1 MRTTLLFITSLFL
14 LSCQTDKTATEA
26 VNDNLRFEYEQHG
39 ITLTGEQVEKMNKV
53 KEIFQEYGLNPTYT
67 PEKFN
72 EQTEYLLS
80 LSVPEIRKR
89 IKEVAYMK
97 EVGRRTSRI
106 TKRWEPILT
115 PPSSNQQK
123 KDSLFR
129 AYNAEI
135 EQMQK
140 EVRKEFGYE

>member
-1 MRTTLLFITSLFL
+1 MRTIILFIASLFL
-14 LSCQTDKTATEA
+14 LSCNDDQTSNEA
-26 VNDNLRFEYEQHG
+26 INENIRFEYEQHG
-39 ITLTGEQVEKMNKV
+39 SILTDEQLEKMNKIR
-53 KEIFQEYGLNPTYT
+53 EIVQEYGLNPTYT

-72 EQTEYLLS
+72 EETKFFLS
-80 LSVPEIRKR
+80 LSVAEIRER
-89 IKEVAYMK
+89 IKEIAYTK
-97 EVGRRTSRI
+97 EISRRTSRI

-115 PPSSNQQK
+115 PSSVRQQE

-135 EQMQK
+135 KQMQK